1 MSDIADATAIPASR
15 YDTGDGTDAYYRA
28 EAEKVIAIYLRRF
41 PGYRVRL
48 VLTRGDDA
56 VGKPAKIVAGHHTLE
71 PDHIRAECLG
81 VIEVGPTDAPAPR
94 VTAHVTIPRPPNPGE
109 LAGGEAPWLPRSRVL
124 RTLVDRAPMA
134 YERLRYARERMVQ
147 ARGARHPWRSL
158 PFGGLSPIFPHAAEP
173 AADRAPAILIGMHWL
188 ETGGAEKLAL
198 DCVAWARQMGLRVFV
213 VCDVPALQRLAPKL
227 AEGVEFIRLDRYLP
241 AAEWPIFVEALVREE
256 NIRIVHIHHC
266 SALYACAAQLRAMTP
281 WVRIIDSTHVV
292 EYADGGYVR
301 MAGVWSNYI
310 HAHHVISRQL
320 RDTLTSRFAATGR
333 VHLGRML
340 PAGAEALPPARLQG
354 KAKTMSIAFV
364 GRLYYQ
370 KRPLTVV
377 LTMKALA
384 DWAKGAG
391 VDLTFDFVGEGPFA
405 PAVIQMLGRLGLRD
419 RVRMHPAGT
428 DVPALL
434 ARTDILLL
442 PSSNEGLALV
452 CYEAVEKGA
461 IPISTDVGAQGELI
475 PPALLVPRDPA
486 KARRATVAAVR
497 RLWGDDAFRMAQVAA
512 LHANYAAIAAD
523 PRAEDV
529 IKALYADALEGTA

>member
-1 MSDIADATAIPASR
+1 MSDIAADPARPASHH
-15 YDTGDGTDAYYRA
+15 DTGDGSDHYYRT
-28 EAEKVIAIYLRRF
+28 EADKVVAIYLRRF

-48 VLTRGDDA
+48 ILTKGDDA
-56 VGKPAKIVAGHHTLE
+56 VGQRAKVVQGHHNLE

-81 VIEVGPTDAPAPR
+81 VIEVGPVEASSPR

-109 LAGGEAPWLPRSRVL
+109 MAGNEAPWMPRSRAL
-124 RTLVDRAPMA
+124 RTLVARAPML
-134 YERLRYARERMVQ
+134 YERLRYARERIVERR
-147 ARGARHPWRSL
+147 ASRHMWRSL
-158 PFGGLSPIFPHAAEP
+158 PFGGLSPVFPPITEA

-198 DCVAWARQMGLRVFV
+198 DCVRWAQDMGLRVFV
-213 VCDVPALQRLAPKL
+213 VCDIPALQRLAPKL
-227 AEGVEFIRLDRYLP
+227 GAGVEFIRLDRYLP
-241 AAEWPIFVEALVREE
+241 PAEWPTFLEALVREE

-266 SALYACAAQLRAMTP
+266 SALYAASAHLRAMTP
-281 WVRIIDSTHVV
+281 WVRIVDSTHVI
-292 EYADGGYVR
+292 EYADGGYLRV
-301 MAGVWSNYI
+301 AGVWSNYI

-320 RDTLTSRFAATGR
+320 QDALTSRFVATGR

-340 PAGAEALPPARLQG
+340 SHSADVLPPARL
-354 KAKTMSIAFV
+354 ATNAPAMSIAFI

-384 DWAKGAG
+384 DWARKAG
-391 VDLTFDFVGEGPFA
+391 VDLTFDLVGEGPFA
-405 PAVIQMLGRLGLRD
+405 PAVIQLLGRLGLRD
-419 RVRMHPAGT
+419 QVRLHPADT

-434 ARTDILLL
+434 ARTDVLLL

-461 IPISTDVGAQGELI
+461 IPISTDVGAQGELV

-486 KARRATVAAVR
+486 RARRATVEAVK
-497 RLWGDDAFRMAQVAA
+497 RLWGDSAFREAQVAA

-529 IKALYADALEGTA
+529 VKGLYAEALA